1 MLGFF
6 DDQNRGQS
14 GDGDFLAAV
23 GECGPVAVIPV
34 QLIAA
39 LRQVHGTGN
48 GLFVII
54 DENLAKA
61 FAKKLGT
68 DPLSQKQ
75 IDDLTYFV
83 VPSELAHN
91 VTSLTG
97 IENFKNFK

>member
-1 MLGFF
+1 M
-6 DDQNRGQS
+6 NRINKLITVLLILVTLS
-14 GDGDFLAAV
+14 INSV
-23 GECGPVAVIPV
+23 GVLKADVENSPEGKTVSD
-34 QLIAA
+34 L
-39 LRQVHGTGN
+39 
-48 GLFVII
+48 II

-61 FAKKLGT
+61 FAQKLGT

-75 IDDLTYFV
+75 IDDLTYIV